1 MITKEQIIEG
11 LKARLESTPRE
22 ELKEI
27 SVYCVVSDKEG
38 IGELIVGTGENLLSS
53 LAQAL
58 ADNKDMLFMT
68 EVALA
73 AAKDYLASKEEPK
86 EEKKVV
92 KTNKIVS

>member
-1 MITKEQIIEG
+1 MITKEEIIEG
-11 LKARLESTPRE
+11 LKTRLESTPRE

-38 IGELIVGTGENLLSS
+38 IGELIVGTGENILSS

-58 ADNKDMLFMT
+58 VDNEDMLFMT
-68 EVALA
+68 EFALN
-73 AAKDYLASKEEPK
+73 AAKEYLASKKEPK
-86 EEKKVV
+86 EEKKLV

>member
-1 MITKEQIIEG
+1 MITKEEIIEG
-11 LKARLESTPRE
+11 LKERLESTPRE

-38 IGELIVGTGENLLSS
+38 IGELVVGLKENILSS
-53 LAQAL
+53 FAQAL
-58 ADNKDMLFMT
+58 ADNKDLMLLT

-73 AAKDYLASKEEPK
+73 AAKEYLASKVETK
-86 EEKKVV
+86 EEKKVI

>member
-1 MITKEQIIEG
+1 MITKKEIIEG
-11 LKARLESTPRE
+11 LKTRLESTPRE

-38 IGELIVGTGENLLSS
+38 IGELIVGKGENLLSS

-73 AAKDYLASKEEPK
+73 AAKEYLASKVETK
-86 EEKKVV
+86 EEKKVI